1 MQNGNGQGET
11 KMVGATLY
19 TNHDRGY
26 GFSSS
31 YTLTASCR
39 TLLLDKIHQT
49 KKELAQ
55 NKIIVL
61 KIVYH
66 NGQNEIKSQLICEL

>member
-1 MQNGNGQGET
+1 
-11 KMVGATLY
+11 MVAATLY
-19 TNHDRGY
+19 TNYDRGY

-31 YTLTASCR
+31 YTLTANCR
-39 TLLLDKIHQT
+39 TLLLDKIYQT

-55 NKIIVL
+55 KKIIVL

-66 NGQNEIKSQLICEL
+66 NGQNEIKSQLICNL

>member
-1 MQNGNGQGET
+1 MECSSN
-11 KMVGATLY
+11 Y
-19 TNHDRGY
+19 DRGY

-31 YTLTASCR
+31 YTLTANCR

-66 NGQNEIKSQLICEL
+66 NGQNEIESKLICKL